1 MSNVETKLDRN
12 AIGLREVAFQSI
24 CSMAPAAA
32 IAASIPFGS
41 PLAGGAL
48 PLAVIFAFVGIFF
61 TASSIGQLAK
71 HIPSSGS
78 VATYSA
84 VGLRPWVGFLVGWGY
99 AAVEILIVPL
109 VMLQLG
115 YTVAGEWHSKAGS
128 IPLGSWWVF
137 TALGT
142 MLVCFLVWLGIRT
155 SARTSTM
162 LGAIEITVFTVLSI
176 VLIAKAGHHN
186 TLSAFTVKYAN
197 AAGYKGWSG
206 VIAGSIFTLL
216 AFSGFEAAAP
226 MAEETRDPRK
236 NVPKAIMIA
245 TVSIGIL
252 YVLSTYAADVAYGPS
267 KFTGF
272 AASANGVPWDGLAN
286 SVSIVF
292 WLLVLIAIINS
303 TLANAI
309 AGTNVFTRTAY
320 AFGRAG
326 AFPKSLARLN
336 ERHRSPSERAH
347 RPVGDGTRHCALAWL
362 EVRTDRGLWHRGDR
376 TRGGRRP
383 RVRRDQPGVHWLLH
397 EAPPRRAQSSGLHIV
412 IPILGF
418 LFLIPGFMN
427 AAGITGIPGLKFI
440 AALPKPLSYGAW
452 AVGIWMLFGSR
463 VALQTSHE
471 STRSGRSG
479 RYHPRI
485 GLRNCPPRLVRVG
498 QLR

>member
-1 MSNVETKLDRN
+1 
-12 AIGLREVAFQSI
+12 
-24 CSMAPAAA
+24 MAPAAA
-32 IAASIPFGS
+32 IAASIPFGA

-48 PLAVIFAFVGIFF
+48 PLAVIFAFIGIFF

-99 AAVEILIVPL
+99 AAVEVLIVPL

-115 YTVAGEWHSKAGS
+115 YTVAGEWNSKVHSFP
-128 IPLGSWWVF
+128 IGSWWVF
-137 TALGT
+137 TAIGT
-142 MLVCFLVWLGIRT
+142 LLVCYLVWLGIRT
-155 SARTSTM
+155 SAKTATW
-162 LGAIEITVFTVLSI
+162 LGFIEITVFTILSI
-176 VLIAKAGHHN
+176 VLIFKAGGHN
-186 TLSAFTVKYAN
+186 TLSAFSIKYAN
-197 AAGYKGWSG
+197 APGYKGWSG

-226 MAEETRDPRK
+226 MAEETREPRK

-245 TVSIGIL
+245 TVSIGFL

-272 AASANGVPWDGLAN
+272 AASANNVPWDGLAN

-292 WLLVLIAIINS
+292 WFLVLVAIINS

-336 ERHRSPSERAH
+336 DRHRSPQNAIILQLILGLAIGLLLGWKYGPTTAFGIVATGLVVIVVLVYAVTNLACIGYYTKHRKEERK
-347 RPVGDGTRHCALAWL
+347 
-362 EVRTDRGLWHRGDR
+362 LW
-376 TRGGRRP
+376 
-383 RVRRDQPGVHWLLH
+383 
-397 EAPPRRAQSSGLHIV
+397 LHIV

-418 LFLIPGFMN
+418 LFLVPGFMN

-452 AVGIWMLFGSR
+452 AVGIWMILGLVWLFKLRSTEPAAVEA
-463 VALQTSHE
+463 VAEIHE
-471 STRSGRSG
+471 
-479 RYHPRI
+479 
-485 GLRNCPPRLVRVG
+485 
-498 QLR
+498 

>member
-1 MSNVETKLDRN
+1 MSNVGTELDRN

-115 YTVAGEWHSKAGS
+115 YTVAGEWHSKAAS
-128 IPLGSWWVF
+128 VPLGSWWVF

-142 MLVCFLVWLGIRT
+142 MLVCFLVWLGIKT
-155 SARTSTM
+155 SARTSTV
-162 LGAIEITVFTVLSI
+162 LGAIEITVFVVLSI

-197 AAGYKGWSG
+197 APGYKGWRG
-206 VIAGSIFTLL
+206 VIAGSVFTLL

-226 MAEETRDPRK
+226 MAEETREPRK

-245 TVSIGIL
+245 TVSIGVL
-252 YVLSTYAADVAYGPS
+252 YVVSTYAADVAYGPK

-292 WLLVLIAIINS
+292 WFLVLIAIINS

-326 AFPKSLARLN
+326 AFPKSLAKLN
-336 ERHRSPSERAH
+336 ERHRSPQNALILQLVMGLVIGLALGAKYGPTEAFGIVATGLVVIVVLVYAVTNLACIGYYSKHRKEERK
-347 RPVGDGTRHCALAWL
+347 LA
-362 EVRTDRGLWHRGDR
+362 
-376 TRGGRRP
+376 
-383 RVRRDQPGVHWLLH
+383 
-397 EAPPRRAQSSGLHIV
+397 LHILV
-412 IPILGF
+412 PILGF
-418 LFLIPGFMN
+418 LFLIPGFLN

-452 AVGIWMLFGSR
+452 AVGIWMVVGLLWLFKLRKSQPAAVEA
-463 VALQTSHE
+463 VAT
-471 STRSGRSG
+471 
-479 RYHPRI
+479 
-485 GLRNCPPRLVRVG
+485 V
-498 QLR
+498 

>member
-1 MSNVETKLDRN
+1 LSNVETKLDRN

-115 YTVAGEWHSKAGS
+115 YTVAGEWHSKVS
-128 IPLGSWWVF
+128 SVPLGSWWVF

-155 SARTSTM
+155 SARTSTL
-162 LGAIEITVFTVLSI
+162 LGAVEITVFTVLSI

-326 AFPKSLARLN
+326 AFPKSLAKLN
-336 ERHRSPSERAH
+336 ERHRSPQNALVVQLIMGLAIALLLGWKYGPTEAFGIVATGLVVIVVLVYAVTNLACIGYYTKHRREERKF
-347 RPVGDGTRHCALAWL
+347 
-362 EVRTDRGLWHRGDR
+362 
-376 TRGGRRP
+376 
-383 RVRRDQPGVHWLLH
+383 
-397 EAPPRRAQSSGLHIV
+397 GLHIV

-418 LFLIPGFMN
+418 LFLVPGFMN

-452 AVGIWMLFGSR
+452 AVGIWMVVGLVWLFKLRTSQPAAIEA
-463 VALQTSHE
+463 VATVHE
-471 STRSGRSG
+471 
-479 RYHPRI
+479 
-485 GLRNCPPRLVRVG
+485 
-498 QLR
+498 

>member
-1 MSNVETKLDRN
+1 LDRN

-115 YTVAGEWHSKAGS
+115 YTVAGEWHSKAAS

-142 MLVCFLVWLGIRT
+142 MLVCFLVWLGIKT
-155 SARTSTM
+155 SARTSTL

-197 AAGYKGWSG
+197 APGYKGWSG

-252 YVLSTYAADVAYGPS
+252 YVLSTYAADVAYGPT

-326 AFPKSLARLN
+326 AFPKAFARLN
-336 ERHRSPSERAH
+336 ERHRSPQN
-347 RPVGDGTRHCALAWL
+347 ALIVQL
-362 EVRTDRGLWHRGDR
+362 VMGLLIGLLLGWKYGPTEAFGIVATGLVVIVVLVYAVTNLACIGYYTKH
-376 TRGGRRP
+376 
-383 RVRRDQPGVHWLLH
+383 RRDERKV
-397 EAPPRRAQSSGLHIV
+397 GLHIV

-418 LFLIPGFMN
+418 LFLVPGFMN

-452 AVGIWMLFGSR
+452 AVGIWMLVGLVWLFKLRASQPAAVEA
-463 VALQTSHE
+463 VATVHE
-471 STRSGRSG
+471 
-479 RYHPRI
+479 
-485 GLRNCPPRLVRVG
+485 
-498 QLR
+498 